1 MAFFGYMMIAPMF
14 TMGDTGR
21 IFARLEMSMVWQ
33 ISPAIISLLM
43 FTYLLMKFHGDCE
56 HFISEN
62 INDEKTKRAKWAR
75 ILIVYPVLIGIAVTS
90 IMQFPVVY
98 FLSLL
103 PSLTMPFMLFMVY
116 GMMIMSKNI
125 VDKKENKD
133 VSELSIPIIVL
144 FILTIVGFRLLV
156 YGLTM

>member
-1 MAFFGYMMIAPMF
+1 
-14 TMGDTGR
+14 
-21 IFARLEMSMVWQ
+21 
-33 ISPAIISLLM
+33 M
-43 FTYLLMKFHGDCE
+43 FTYLLMKFHGDFE

-103 PSLTMPFMLFMVY
+103 PSLTMPFILFMLY
-116 GMMIMSKNI
+116 RMMIMSKNI
-125 VDKKENKD
+125 MDKKENKD

-144 FILTIVGFRLLV
+144 FILTIIAFRLLV
-156 YGLTM
+156 YGFTW